1 MSNLGKLRGDLPLI
15 AGFVATKMIAGTVAA
30 GGVLIAQG
38 ITDATSDDV
47 YSPPE
52 QEGDKGDSPNVHY

>member
-1 MSNLGKLRGDLPLI
+1 MILPII
-15 AGFVATKMIAGTVAA
+15 AGFVGAKVIAGTVTA
-30 GGVLIAQG
+30 GGVLIATG
-38 ITDATSDDV
+38 IADATSDDV

>member
-1 MSNLGKLRGDLPLI
+1 
-15 AGFVATKMIAGTVAA
+15 VIAGTVAA
-30 GGVLIAQG
+30 GGVLIATG
-38 ITDATSDDV
+38 IADATSDDV